1 MSLTINI
8 YYTGKNGSARAFA
21 KEMVESGLVE
31 RIRNEEGNLKYEYFF
46 SMDDEETVLLI
57 DRWENEEALDK
68 HHKTEMMKEIA
79 KLRDKYNLHMRVE
92 QFVKKININSLLIF
106 YFLILTRD
114 VLSVNDRY
122 SDTAFEIEDKSILIK
137 EDCNEFID
145 KLIKV

>member
-46 SMDDEETVLLI
+46 PMDDDETVLLI

-68 HHKTEMMKEIA
+68 HHKTEMMSEIA
-79 KLRDKYNLHMRVE
+79 NLRDKYNLHMRVE
-92 QFVKKININSLLIF
+92 QFVF
-106 YFLILTRD
+106 Q
-114 VLSVNDRY
+114 
-122 SDTAFEIEDKSILIK
+122 DK
-137 EDCNEFID
+137 
-145 KLIKV
+145 